1 MILAITATDF
11 EMAPFLR
18 EAPSGCRPLVTGV
31 GTLESGLRLSRYLEQ
46 NRREFTMAL
55 HFGVAGAYVDRVDG
69 AAAAL
74 LDICIAEKEILGDL
88 GIYFPR
94 RIDELP
100 EDIAP
105 RKIFSLDGNLLEHG
119 TAVLDTHGFSWHK
132 GNFVTVNC
140 ASGTRQ
146 RGELLCRKYNG
157 LCENMEGA
165 AIARVCLEYDLP
177 LLELRCI
184 SNYVVDRD
192 LSGWRLVEAARKAG
206 EAAALVGKACGPIK
220 QQDGL

>member
-18 EAPSGCRPLVTGV
+18 GAPGACRSLVTGV
-31 GTLESGLRLSRYLEQ
+31 GVLESGLRLSRYLEQ

-55 HFGVAGAYVDRVDG
+55 HFGVAGAYVDRVDEE
-69 AAAAL
+69 AAGL

-88 GIYFPR
+88 GICFPQ

-100 EDIAP
+100 EDLGLQ
-105 RKIFSLDGNLLEHG
+105 KIFDLDDTLLKQG
-119 TAVLDTHGFSWHK
+119 TAVLEKYGFSWHR

-146 RGELLCRKYNG
+146 RGELLCRKYDG

-177 LLELRCI
+177 LMKLRCI

-192 LSGWRLVEAARKAG
+192 LSGWRLVEAAKKAG
-206 EAAALVGKACGPIK
+206 EAAAIAGKACSHYCR
-220 QQDGL
+220 Q